1 MQHSFFSAASS
12 LKPGVLHLCVVF
24 HLNESVPA
32 KVQGYLSMAL
42 RIACLL
48 ATCLLT
54 RLALP
59 IATLLAAQFH
69 FTDTQNLD
77 SLTTS
82 YNFPR
87 LKSGV
92 KKKDLRLGR
101 NHTQPVMQFDPVLR
115 NSKKTTTA
123 SWLCFAHATG
133 GEGFLPHQGAA
144 QHHASGR
151 ACLQR
156 PHLTQSGEARNKG
169 VDRSQN
175 AWPHEMKPACTN
187 VPEAPET
194 TKSVTFK
201 TSKPC
206 PAISAIFPVI
216 SVIWTV
222 NSVVVFRSLLHG
234 S

>member
-92 KKKDLRLGR
+92 KKKRFAFGPKSYTTCNAVRPRLKEFQKNYYSKLAVFCSCNWWRRVSSSSGGCATSCIGQGMPSTPSP
-101 NHTQPVMQFDPVLR
+101 HTEWR
-115 NSKKTTTA
+115 SSKQR
-123 SWLCFAHATG
+123 SW
-133 GEGFLPHQGAA
+133 
-144 QHHASGR
+144 
-151 ACLQR
+151 
-156 PHLTQSGEARNKG
+156 
-169 VDRSQN
+169 
-175 AWPHEMKPACTN
+175 
-187 VPEAPET
+187 
-194 TKSVTFK
+194 
-201 TSKPC
+201 
-206 PAISAIFPVI
+206 
-216 SVIWTV
+216 
-222 NSVVVFRSLLHG
+222 
-234 S
+234 